1 MGHCLKRKKK
11 LLNSCSKVHTHLY
24 ISGTK
29 RSIRKKKMVQNK
41 TISCDGKLSKIKTF
55 NDMKEDYPKIHSNQT
70 ICIVL

>member
-1 MGHCLKRKKK
+1 
-11 LLNSCSKVHTHLY
+11 
-24 ISGTK
+24 
-29 RSIRKKKMVQNK
+29 MVQNK